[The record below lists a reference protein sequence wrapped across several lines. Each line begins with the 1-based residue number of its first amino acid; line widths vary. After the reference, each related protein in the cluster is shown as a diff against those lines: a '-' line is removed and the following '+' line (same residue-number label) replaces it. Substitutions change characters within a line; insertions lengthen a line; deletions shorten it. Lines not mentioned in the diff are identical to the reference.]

1 MKPYTTINKEKED
14 LEKQVSSLVKKMTTK
29 LPITK
34 LITLLIVL
42 FTIKISAQTLPETNG
57 QIYVLGEIKVTGT
70 TTYNESTVI
79 TYTGLKKGDRIALPG
94 DKISQVIKKL
104 WDLELF
110 SDINFY
116 ITKIEGD
123 VADIEINIQE
133 VPELNEVKINGVKKR
148 KAEDLIK
155 ENNLT
160 KGAKVTEN
168 LVTTTKNFISSKY
181 KKEGYLNTKVAVNLT
196 EFKDTVPGNKVNMVV
211 RVDKGE
217 RVKINSITIEGN
229 ERFSD
234 AKVKKAMKNTKKK
247 KFWRFWKRSKYIKD
261 EYTEDKENIV
271 KKYKEKGYRDARIV
285 SDTLIKEEDG
295 EIALK
300 MNIEEGNR
308 YYFGNISFIGNS
320 VYTDQQLAR
329 QLVIKKGDVYNG
341 ILLEKQIAD
350 NTKPDA
356 DDITNLYQN
365 NGYLFS
371 NIDAVETKVYND
383 TIDFEIRIREGKLVH
398 FDHITVSGND
408 KTNDHV
414 IYRMLRT
421 KPGEVYSKDA
431 VVRTIREL
439 GQLGFF
445 DPEQLEPQ
453 FQNANPQ
460 DGTIDINYPVVEKG
474 SSQIELQGGFGG
486 GGFIG
491 TLGLAFNNFSL
502 RNIFN
507 KEAYSPLP
515 MGDGQTLRLRAQA
528 SQFFQTY
535 SLSFIEPWLGGK
547 KPYQLSTSISHT
559 VQFLFNNRTRD
570 VDRDRRFLI
579 TGGSIGIAKRLN
591 WPDNYFTLSQALSVR
606 HYNLKN
612 YNTGLFTFGDGASND
627 VSYTIGINRNN
638 TRINPIFPTGGSE
651 FNLVAKLS
659 LPSSLWDG
667 TDYSALATERDNLQD
682 EQAELIRQNPGIT
695 NNPNLNPQA
704 FDRLQDINGEIG
716 EIDQE
721 RFDWL
726 EYYKIKFDGTWYT
739 SLIKLGKQ
747 PLVLRTRAEYGFLGA
762 YNNNR
767 GNIPF
772 ERFFLGGDGLG
783 ATALDGREV
792 VALRGY
798 PNQSLVPLSRSN
810 DNDSGLDGATIYNKY
825 SLELRYP
832 ITLKPS
838 ASIYMLGFLEGGASY
853 DNFKSFNPFLLNR
866 SAGAGLR
873 IFMPAFGLL
882 GIDFG
887 YGFDPI
893 PGTDTGPNGWE
904 THFIIGQQF

>member
-1 MKPYTTINKEKED
+1 
-14 LEKQVSSLVKKMTTK
+14 MTTK

-57 QIYVLGEIKVTGT
+57 QMYVLGEIKVTGT

-181 KKEGYLNTKVAVNLT
+181 KKDGYLNTKVAVNLT
-196 EFKDTVPGNKVNMVV
+196 EFKDTIPGNKVNMIV

-234 AKVKKAMKNTKKK
+234 AKVQKAMKNTKKK

-300 MNIEEGNR
+300 LNIEEGNR

-356 DDITNLYQN
+356 DDVTNLYQN

-547 KPYQLSTSISHT
+547 KPFQLTTSISHT

-579 TGGSIGIAKRLN
+579 TGGSVGLAKRLN
-591 WPDNYFTLSQALSVR
+591 WPDNYFTLSQAISVR

-612 YNTGLFTFGDGASND
+612 YNTRLFTFGDGASND
-627 VSYTIGINRNN
+627 ISYTIGINRNN

-651 FNLVAKLS
+651 FNLVAKFS
-659 LPSSLWDG
+659 LPYSLWDG
-667 TDYSALATERDNLQD
+667 IDYSGLVTERDNLED
-682 EQAELIRQNPGIT
+682 EQAEILRQNPGIA

-798 PNQSLVPLSRSN
+798 PNQSLIPLNRIS
-810 DNDSGLDGATIYNKY
+810 DSGNLNDFGDGATIYNKY

-853 DNFKSFNPFLLNR
+853 DSFKSFNPFQLNR

-887 YGFDPI
+887 YGFDPN
-893 PGTDTGPNGWE
+893 PSSGDQNSPNGWE

>member
-1 MKPYTTINKEKED
+1 
-14 LEKQVSSLVKKMTTK
+14 MTKK
-29 LPITK
+29 LPFTYFT
-34 LITLLIVL
+34 LVLLLINSL
-42 FTIKISAQTLPETNG
+42 SLTAQNIPG
-57 QIYVLGEIKVTGT
+57 ASGKQYILGEIKVTGT
-70 TTYNESTVI
+70 TTYNEKTVI
-79 TYTGLKKGDRIALPG
+79 TFTGLRKGERIFLPG
-94 DKISQVIKKL
+94 DKISKVIKKL

-116 ITKIEGD
+116 ITNVEGD

-133 VPELNEVKINGVKKR
+133 VPELNETRIEGVKKR
-148 KAEDLIK
+148 KAEELIK
-155 ENNLT
+155 DNNLT

-168 LVTTTKNFISSKY
+168 LITTTRNFITNKY
-181 KKEGYLNTKVAVNLT
+181 KKEGFFNTKVVVNT
-196 EFKDTVPGNKVNMVV
+196 TPVKDTVATNKVNMLV
-211 RVDKGE
+211 RIDKGD
-217 RVKINSITIEGN
+217 RVKIDKININGN
-229 ERFSD
+229 GQLSD
-234 AKVKKAMKNTKKK
+234 SRVRAAMKNTKQKK
-247 KFWRFWKRSKYIKD
+247 GFRFWKRSKYIKAD
-261 EYTEDKENIV
+261 YQEDKESIV
-271 KKYKEKGYRDARIV
+271 KKYKEKGYRDARVV
-285 SDTLIKEEDG
+285 SDTLIVNDDND
-295 EIALK
+295 ITLNL
-300 MNIEEGNR
+300 NIEEGNR
-308 YYFGNISFIGNS
+308 YYFGNINFLGNS

-341 ILLEKQIAD
+341 VLLEKQIAD

-356 DDITNLYQN
+356 NDLTNLYQN

-371 NIDAVETKVYND
+371 SIDAVETKVYND
-383 TIDFEIRIREGKLVH
+383 TIDFEIRIREGKLTY
-398 FDHITVSGND
+398 FDHITISGND

-414 IYRMLRT
+414 VYRILRT
-421 KPGEVYSKDA
+421 KPGQRYSKDL
-431 VVRTIREL
+431 VVRTVREI

-453 FQNANPQ
+453 FKNANPQ
-460 DGTIDINYPVVEKG
+460 AGTIDINYPVVEKG

-486 GGFIG
+486 GGFVG
-491 TLGLAFNNFSL
+491 TLGLAFNNFSIK
-502 RNIFN
+502 NIFN
-507 KEAYSPLP
+507 GEAYSPLP

-528 SQFFQTY
+528 SRFFQTY

-547 KPYQLSTSISHT
+547 RPYQLSTSFSHT
-559 VQFLFNNRTRD
+559 IQFLFNNLNRD
-570 VDRDRRFLI
+570 VDRNSKFLI

-591 WPDNYFTLSQALSVR
+591 WPDNYFTLSQAVSIR

-612 YNTGLFTFGDGASND
+612 YNTRLFTFGNGSSND
-627 VSYTIGINRNN
+627 LSYTIGINRNN
-638 TRINPIFPTGGSE
+638 TTVNPIFPIGGSE

-659 LPSSLWDG
+659 LPYSIWDG
-667 TDYSALATERDNLQD
+667 NDYSALAAERDALEEEQSNLD
-682 EQAELIRQNPGIT
+682 PT
-695 NNPNLNPQA
+695 NSRDVVRNSE
-704 FDRLQDINGEIG
+704 INDEIG

-721 RFDWL
+721 RFKWL

-739 SLIKLGKQ
+739 SLINLGKK

-762 YNNNR
+762 YNNDR

-798 PNQSLVPLSRSN
+798 PNQSLIPLSRPN
-810 DNDSGLDGATIYNKY
+810 DQDFDGDGATIYNKY

-832 ITLKPS
+832 ITLKPA

-853 DNFKSFNPFLLNR
+853 DSFKGFNPFQLNR
-866 SAGAGLR
+866 SAGAGIR

-893 PGTDTGPNGWE
+893 PGTVEPNGWE

>member
-1 MKPYTTINKEKED
+1 
-14 LEKQVSSLVKKMTTK
+14 MTTK

>member
-1 MKPYTTINKEKED
+1 
-14 LEKQVSSLVKKMTTK
+14 MTTK

-57 QIYVLGEIKVTGT
+57 QMYVLGEIKVTGT

-168 LVTTTKNFISSKY
+168 LVTTTKNFISTKY
-181 KKEGYLNTKVAVNLT
+181 RKEGYLNTKVAVNLT

-234 AKVKKAMKNTKKK
+234 AKVQKAMKNTKKK

-261 EYTEDKENIV
+261 KYAEDKENIV

-300 MNIEEGNR
+300 LNIEEGNR

-350 NTKPDA
+350 NTRPDA

-547 KPYQLSTSISHT
+547 KPFQLTTSISHT

-579 TGGSIGIAKRLN
+579 TGGSVGLAKRLN
-591 WPDNYFTLSQALSVR
+591 WPDNYFTLSQAISVR

-612 YNTGLFTFGDGASND
+612 YNTRLFTFGDGASND
-627 VSYTIGINRNN
+627 ISYTIGINRNN

-651 FNLVAKLS
+651 FNLVAKFS
-659 LPSSLWDG
+659 LPYSLWDG
-667 TDYSALATERDNLQD
+667 IDYSGLVTERDNLED
-682 EQAELIRQNPGIT
+682 EQAEILRQNPGIA

-798 PNQSLVPLSRSN
+798 PNQSLIPLNRIS
-810 DNDSGLDGATIYNKY
+810 DSGNLNDFGDGATIYNKY

-853 DNFKSFNPFLLNR
+853 DSFKSFNPFQLNR

-887 YGFDPI
+887 YGFDPN
-893 PGTDTGPNGWE
+893 PSSGDQNSPNGWE

>member
-1 MKPYTTINKEKED
+1 MIR
-14 LEKQVSSLVKKMTTK
+14 K
-29 LPITK
+29 LPITNF
-34 LITLLIVL
+34 ITFLLVL
-42 FTIKISAQTLPETNG
+42 FTLHISAQNLPETNG
-57 QIYVLGEIKVTGT
+57 KIYELGEIKVTGT
-70 TTYNESTVI
+70 TTYNESTVV
-79 TYTGLKKGDRIALPG
+79 TFTGLKKGERIALPG
-94 DKISQVIKKL
+94 DRISQVIKKL

-116 ITKIEGD
+116 ITNIDGD
-123 VADIEINIQE
+123 VADIEINIKE
-133 VPELNEVKINGVKKR
+133 VPELNEIKITGVKKR
-148 KAEDLIK
+148 KAEELIK
-155 ENNLT
+155 ENGLT

-168 LVTTTKNFISSKY
+168 LVTTTKNFIANKY
-181 KKEGYLNTKVAVNLT
+181 KKEGFLNTKVAVNLS
-196 EFKDTVPGNKVNMVV
+196 EFKDTIPGNKVNMLV
-211 RVDKGE
+211 RIDKGD
-217 RVKINSITIEGN
+217 RVKISNIYVEGN
-229 ERFSD
+229 EKFSD
-234 AKVKKAMKNTKKK
+234 SKVKKAMKNTKKK

-261 EYTEDKENIV
+261 DYAEDKENIV
-271 KKYKEKGYRDARIV
+271 KKYKEKGYRDARVV
-285 SDTLIKEEDG
+285 SDTLIKKEDG
-295 EIALK
+295 DIALQLE
-300 MNIEEGNR
+300 IEEGNR

-320 VYTDQQLAR
+320 VYTDKQLAR

-341 ILLEKQIAD
+341 VLLEKQIAD
-350 NTKPDA
+350 GSRPDA
-356 DDITNLYQN
+356 DDLTNLYQN

-371 NIDAVETKVYND
+371 NIDGVETKVYND

-398 FDHITVSGND
+398 FDHITVTGND

-414 IYRMLRT
+414 VYRMLRT

-515 MGDGQTLRLRAQA
+515 MGDGQTMRLRAQA

-579 TGGSIGIAKRLN
+579 TGGSIGVAKRLN
-591 WPDNYFTLSQALSVR
+591 WPDNYFTLSQAVSIR

-612 YNTGLFTFGDGASND
+612 YNTGLFTFGNGSSND
-627 VSYTIGINRNN
+627 VSYTVGINRNN

-659 LPSSLWDG
+659 LPYSIWDG
-667 TDYSALATERDNLQD
+667 VDYSALSQEQNNLEAEQEEILRD
-682 EQAELIRQNPGIT
+682 NPGIS
-695 NNPNLNPQA
+695 NNPNINPQA
-704 FDRLQDINGEIG
+704 FDRLQEINGEIG
-716 EIDQE
+716 DIDQE

-739 SLIKLGKQ
+739 SLFKLGNQ
-747 PLVLRTRAEYGFLGA
+747 PLVLKTRAEYGFLGA

-792 VALRGY
+792 IALRGY
-798 PNQSLVPLSRSN
+798 PNQSIVPLNRADDS
-810 DNDSGLDGATIYNKY
+810 DSGLDGATIYNKY

-838 ASIYMLGFLEGGASY
+838 ASIYMLGFIEGGASY
-853 DNFKSFNPFLLNR
+853 DSFKSFNPFLLNR
-866 SAGAGLR
+866 SAGAGIR

-893 PGTDTGPNGWE
+893 PGTNTGPNGWE